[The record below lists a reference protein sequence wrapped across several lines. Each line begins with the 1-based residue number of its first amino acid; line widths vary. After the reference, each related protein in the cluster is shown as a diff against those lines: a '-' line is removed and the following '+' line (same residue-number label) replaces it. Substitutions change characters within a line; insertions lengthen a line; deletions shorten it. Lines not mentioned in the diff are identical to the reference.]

1 MTVQAPAES
10 ALRTATIDD
19 TPRLTQALAAAFFDD
34 PVLGWL
40 MPDERS
46 RPRRLRKFFELELR
60 LMAFVRGSVLTTE
73 ECSGACLVMPPGAW
87 QLPPLVALAHTGGF
101 ARAFGR
107 RLPTATLLQGLMELR
122 HPRAPHY
129 YVLVVGVVPELHGQ
143 GLGTALMRP
152 TLDHCDAVGLP
163 AYLEASSERSA
174 ALYERLGFRCQR
186 ELRLG
191 GSPPLRL
198 MTRPPG

>member
-1 MTVQAPAES
+1 V
-10 ALRTATIDD
+10 
-19 TPRLTQALAAAFFDD
+19 AAAAA
-34 PVLGWL
+34 G
-40 MPDERS
+40 
-46 RPRRLRKFFELELR
+46 
-60 LMAFVRGSVLTTE
+60 
-73 ECSGACLVMPPGAW
+73 GAD
-87 QLPPLVALAHTGGF
+87 HTGDF

-107 RLPTATLLQGLMELR
+107 RLPIATVLQALMELR
-122 HPRAPHY
+122 HPRVPHY
-129 YVLVVGVVPELHGQ
+129 YVLVVGVVPELQGH
-143 GLGTALMRP
+143 GLGSELMRP

-198 MTRPPG
+198 MTRPPEGQASSPSRHV

>member
-1 MTVQAPAES
+1 MTVQAPIGS
-10 ALRTATIDD
+10 ALRAATIDD
-19 TPRLTQALAAAFFDD
+19 TSRLTQALAAAFFDD

-46 RPRRLRKFFELELR
+46 RPRRLRKFFELDLR
-60 LMAFVRGSVLTTE
+60 QMAFARGSVWTTE
-73 ECSGACLVMPPGAW
+73 ERNAACLVMPPGAW

-107 RLPTATLLQGLMELR
+107 RLPTATLLQALMELR

-129 YVLVVGVVPELHGQ
+129 YVLVVGVVPELQGR
-143 GLGTALMRP
+143 GLGSALMRP

-174 ALYERLGFRCQR
+174 ALYERLGFKVTR

-191 GSPPLRL
+191 SSPPLRL